1 MTDLLRDGLFQHAV
15 QKTSLT
21 RKLTVDGATETYPV
35 YRIKLDQLYYNDQND
50 RISTWI
56 SQYRTQH
63 GGRAPELADREA
75 YNQIIEGFIVESNP
89 DAIRKTKA
97 NIKLV
102 DQREPGVVL
111 NDGRIIDGNRRFTC
125 LRQLSAEDTRFSWF
139 EAVILDRSIERSA
152 KQIKLLELSIQHG
165 EEGKVDYDPI
175 DRLVGV
181 YHDILETGLLSPEE
195 YARSTNESVTDVK
208 KRMELAELMVELL
221 EFINAPGQFHIAR
234 ELKLYYPLEE
244 LQKLLKKCR
253 TEDEKED
260 LKNSVFVNI
269 LLRPAGDM
277 TRFIRG
283 FKNIMGGEQ
292 QEDFLEE
299 QREIAAEVIGILPP
313 PQEMST
319 QAIRDRVRIRE
330 DLSGALEQSM
340 DKYLL
345 RTRKTETRNRP
356 ILLAEK
362 ATGVLESIDVN
373 ILSRLGD
380 SELQRLRRQL
390 DLLERAVDEIRGY
403 LPQ

>member
-1 MTDLLRDGLFQHAV
+1 MTDLLRDGLSQHAV

-21 RKLTVDGATETYPV
+21 RKLTVDGATEAYPV
-35 YRIKLDQLYYNDQND
+35 YRIKLDLLYYNDQND

-56 SQYRTQH
+56 SQYRSQH
-63 GGRAPELADREA
+63 GGRAPEPADREA
-75 YNQIIEGFIVESNP
+75 YNRIIEGFIVDSNP

-125 LRQLSAEDTRFSWF
+125 LRQLSADDAKFGWF
-139 EAVILDRSIERSA
+139 EAVILERSIEHSA

-181 YHDILETGLLSPEE
+181 YHDLLETELLTPEE
-195 YARSTNESVTDVK
+195 YARSTNESVADVK
-208 KRMELAELMVELL
+208 KLMELAELMVELL

-234 ELKLYYPLEE
+234 DLKLYYPLEE

-277 TRFIRG
+277 TRFIRN

-319 QAIRDRVRIRE
+319 QAIRDRVRTRE
-330 DLSGALEQSM
+330 DLSGALERSM
-340 DKYLL
+340 DKYLI
-345 RTRKTETRNRP
+345 RTRKMETRNRP

-362 ATGVLESIDVN
+362 ATGFLESIDVN

-390 DLLERAVDEIRGY
+390 DLLEKAADEVRRN
-403 LPQ
+403 LP

>member
-1 MTDLLRDGLFQHAV
+1 MTDLLRDGLSQHAA

-21 RKLTVDGATETYPV
+21 RKLTVDGATEAYPV

-50 RISTWI
+50 RIATWI
-56 SQYRTQH
+56 SQYRSQH
-63 GGRAPELADREA
+63 GGQAPEPADREA

-89 DAIRKTKA
+89 DAIRKTTA

-102 DQREPGVVL
+102 EQREPGVVL

-125 LRQLSAEDTRFSWF
+125 LRQLSAEDAKFGWF
-139 EAVILDRSIERSA
+139 EAVILDRSIESSA

-253 TEDEKED
+253 TENEKED

-283 FKNIMGGEQ
+283 FKNIMGSEQ

-299 QREIAAEVIGILPP
+299 QQEIAAEIIDILPA
-313 PQEMST
+313 PQEMSS
-319 QAIRDRVRIRE
+319 QVIRDQIRTRE
-330 DLSGALEQSM
+330 DLCGTLEQSM
-340 DKYLL
+340 DKYLF

-362 ATGVLESIDVN
+362 ATGFLESIDVN

-390 DLLERAVDEIRGY
+390 DLLEKAADEIRRK
-403 LPQ
+403 LP

>member
-1 MTDLLRDGLFQHAV
+1 MTDLLRDGLSQHAA

-21 RKLTVDGATETYPV
+21 RKLTVDGATEAYPV

-50 RISTWI
+50 RIATWI
-56 SQYRTQH
+56 SQYRSQH
-63 GGRAPELADREA
+63 GGQAPEPADREA

-89 DAIRKTKA
+89 DAIRKTTA

-102 DQREPGVVL
+102 EQREPGVVL

-125 LRQLSAEDTRFSWF
+125 LRQLSAEDAKFGWF
-139 EAVILDRSIERSA
+139 EAVILDRSIESSA

-234 ELKLYYPLEE
+234 DLKLYYPLEE

-253 TEDEKED
+253 TENEKED

-283 FKNIMGGEQ
+283 FKNIMGSEQ

-299 QREIAAEVIGILPP
+299 QQEIAAEIIDILPA
-313 PQEMST
+313 PQEMSS
-319 QAIRDRVRIRE
+319 QVIRDQIRTRE

-340 DKYLL
+340 DKYLF

-362 ATGVLESIDVN
+362 ATGFLESIDVN

-390 DLLERAVDEIRGY
+390 DLLEKAADEIRRK
-403 LPQ
+403 LP

>member
-1 MTDLLRDGLFQHAV
+1 MTDLLRDGLSQHAV
-15 QKTSLT
+15 QKTPLT
-21 RKLTVDGATETYPV
+21 RKLTVDGATEAYPV

-50 RISTWI
+50 RIATWI
-56 SQYRTQH
+56 SQYRSQH
-63 GGRAPELADREA
+63 GGQAPEPADREA
-75 YNQIIEGFIVESNP
+75 YNQIIEGFLVESNP

-111 NDGRIIDGNRRFTC
+111 NDGRIIDGNRRLTC
-125 LRQLSAEDTRFSWF
+125 LRQLSAEDTKFGWF
-139 EAVILDRSIERSA
+139 EAVILDRSIENSA

-181 YHDILETGLLSPEE
+181 YHDILETGLLTPEE
-195 YARSTNESVTDVK
+195 YARSTNEGVSDVK

-234 ELKLYYPLEE
+234 DLKLYYPLEE

-299 QREIAAEVIGILPP
+299 QQEIAAEVIAILPP

-319 QAIRDRVRIRE
+319 QAIRDRVRTRE

-345 RTRKTETRNRP
+345 RAKKTETRNRP

-362 ATGVLESIDVN
+362 ATGFLESIDVN

-390 DLLERAVDEIRGY
+390 DLLEKAADEIRRN
-403 LPQ
+403 LP

>member
-1 MTDLLRDGLFQHAV
+1 MTDLLRNGLSQHTV
-15 QKTSLT
+15 QETPLT
-21 RKLTVDGATETYPV
+21 RKLTVDGATEAYPV
-35 YRIKLDQLYYNDQND
+35 YRIRLDQLYYNDQND
-50 RISTWI
+50 RIATWI
-56 SQYRTQH
+56 SQYRSQH
-63 GGRAPELADREA
+63 GGRAPEPSDREA

-89 DAIRKTKA
+89 DAIRKTRA

-125 LRQLSAEDTRFSWF
+125 LRQLSADEAKFGWF
-139 EAVILDRSIERSA
+139 EAVILDRSMEHSA

-175 DRLVGV
+175 DRLAGV
-181 YHDILETGLLSPEE
+181 YHDLLETGLLTAEE
-195 YARSTNESVTDVK
+195 YARSTNESAADVK
-208 KRMELAELMVELL
+208 KLMELAELMVELL

-234 ELKLYYPLEE
+234 DLKLYYPLEE

-253 TEDEKED
+253 TEDEKEN

-283 FKNIMGGEQ
+283 FKNIMGGEE

-299 QREIAAEVIGILPP
+299 QREIAARVLEILPTP
-313 PQEMST
+313 GEMSV
-319 QAIRDRVRIRE
+319 QVIRDRVRTRE
-330 DLSGALEQSM
+330 DLSGALERSM

-345 RTRKTETRNRP
+345 RARKTETRNRP

-362 ATGVLESIDVN
+362 ATGFLESIDVN

-390 DLLERAVDEIRGY
+390 DLLEKAVDDIRRK
-403 LPQ
+403 LP

>member
-1 MTDLLRDGLFQHAV
+1 MTDLLRDGLSQHTA
-15 QKTSLT
+15 QKTPLT
-21 RKLTVDGATETYPV
+21 RKLTVDGTTEAYPV
-35 YRIKLDQLYYNDQND
+35 YRIKLDSLYYNDQND
-50 RISTWI
+50 RIATWI
-56 SQYRTQH
+56 SQYRAQH
-63 GGRAPELADREA
+63 GGRAPEPADREA
-75 YNQIIEGFIVESNP
+75 YNQIIEGFLVESNP

-125 LRQLSAEDTRFSWF
+125 LRQLSAEDTKFGWF
-139 EAVILDRSIERSA
+139 EAVILDRSIENSA

-181 YHDILETGLLSPEE
+181 YHDIHETGLLTPEE
-195 YARSTNESVTDVK
+195 YARSTNESVGDVK

-234 ELKLYYPLEE
+234 DLKLYYPLEE

-253 TEDEKED
+253 TENEKED

-269 LLRPAGDM
+269 LLRPSGDM

-299 QREIAAEVIGILPP
+299 QQEIAAEVIAILPP

-319 QAIRDRVRIRE
+319 QAIRDRVRTRE
-330 DLSGALEQSM
+330 DLSGTLERSM

-362 ATGVLESIDVN
+362 ATGFLESIDVN
-373 ILSRLGD
+373 ILPRLGD

-390 DLLERAVDEIRGY
+390 DLLEKAADEIRRN
-403 LPQ
+403 LP

>member
-1 MTDLLRDGLFQHAV
+1 MTDLLRDGLSQHAV

-21 RKLTVDGATETYPV
+21 RKLTVDGATGAYPV
-35 YRIKLDQLYYNDQND
+35 YRIKLDLLYYNDQND

-56 SQYRTQH
+56 SQYRSQH
-63 GGRAPELADREA
+63 GGRAPEPADREA
-75 YNQIIEGFIVESNP
+75 YNKTIEGFIVGSNP

-125 LRQLSAEDTRFSWF
+125 LRQLSADDARFGWF
-139 EAVILDRSIERSA
+139 EAVILERSIEHSA
-152 KQIKLLELSIQHG
+152 KQIKLLELAIQHG

-175 DRLVGV
+175 DRLAGI
-181 YHDILETGLLSPEE
+181 YHDLLETRLLTAEE
-195 YARSTNESVTDVK
+195 YARSTNESVADVK
-208 KRMELAELMVELL
+208 KLMELAELMVELL

-234 ELKLYYPLEE
+234 DLKLYYPLEE

-253 TEDEKED
+253 AEDERED

-277 TRFIRG
+277 TRFIRN

-319 QAIRDRVRIRE
+319 QAIRDRVRTRE
-330 DLSGALEQSM
+330 DLSGALERSM
-340 DKYLL
+340 DKYLI

-362 ATGVLESIDVN
+362 ATGFLESIDVN

-390 DLLERAVDEIRGY
+390 DLLERAADEVRRN
-403 LPQ
+403 LP